1 VGESRDQLIKLTRLI
16 ADLLVVPRSRA
27 TTTRALAVSATVIA
41 ALIAGCSVNGPAS
54 GTGDPGSVRLHDIA
68 TDPALNA
75 LPPDSLRHGGLIKK
89 PAVWDS
95 IYSFWNGPYVTSAFS
110 STRTI
115 EAVFRF
121 YARRAATDGWTAD
134 IVNPLGLVGSWDKTY
149 PAGVTAHLDLHEP
162 GDPRNA
168 RHVEAGFYN
177 LTESADPIR
186 KS

>member
-1 VGESRDQLIKLTRLI
+1 L
-16 ADLLVVPRSRA
+16 RSWIVDPYPVQRTRA
-27 TTTRALAVSATVIA
+27 TSTRALAVAATVVA
-41 ALIAGCSVNGPAS
+41 ALTAGCSVNGPAS
-54 GTGDPGSVRLHDIA
+54 GTGDPGNVRLHDIV

-75 LPPDSLRHGGLIKK
+75 LLPGSLRHGSLIKK

-95 IYSFWNGPYVTSAFS
+95 IYSFWNGPYAVSLFS

-134 IVNPLGLVGSWDKTY
+134 IVNPLGLIGSWHKTY
-149 PAGVTAHLDLHEP
+149 PDGVTAHLDLQEP

-168 RHVEAGFYN
+168 RHVEPGFYN

-186 KS
+186 VNDG